1 MITRSPANFESYRKS
16 YYCPLQGCRSSRPIK
31 KLSNHLKDVHG
42 IMDSHR
48 RQQLLADAKKLGKP
62 DEGRNIDIT
71 IKESFRR
78 ATASTSTLTRPA
90 ISAKKGSTKHYK
102 RFNIDEEPLIGEFM
116 KNLASF
122 DGGKRSL
129 PEVRQIAS
137 DVSKFLAYACST
149 KCTWECYRNIQS
161 IKNYVQRLQ
170 DDRIGSDGM
179 TTKLDRLK
187 TGLQYACRE
196 GKIHLS
202 SDEFQM
208 ICGRLSQWNEAT
220 EKDGKLIIHSAS
232 HKTALT
238 YGPAILVLK
247 GDDTIY
253 FKHYIQNIRPKIS
266 TRSSMEC
273 ALVTARGQPLHH
285 YRDMINSLCRKLGV
299 PDLPTLTVTRKAG
312 ATLAVAQTTQET
324 MENISAHMSHSK
336 STSERYYRFRHKN
349 EAAVAAFNQITDLS
363 GK

>member
-1 MITRSPANFESYRKS
+1 
-16 YYCPLQGCRSSRPIK
+16 
-31 KLSNHLKDVHG
+31 
-42 IMDSHR
+42 MDSHR

-78 ATASTSTLTRPA
+78 ATASTSSLTRPA

-137 DVSKFLAYACST
+137 DVSKFLAYAFST

-161 IKNYVQRLQ
+161 IKNYAQRLQ

-179 TTKLDRLK
+179 TTKLDRIE
-187 TGLQYACRE
+187 TGLKYACRE

-208 ICGRLSQWNEAT
+208 ISGRLSQWKKT
-220 EKDGKLIIHSAS
+220 FRREKPSLQIAR
-232 HKTALT
+232 
-238 YGPAILVLK
+238 
-247 GDDTIY
+247 
-253 FKHYIQNIRPKIS
+253 NIRGS
-266 TRSSMEC
+266 DEN
-273 ALVTARGQPLHH
+273 H
-285 YRDMINSLCRKLGV
+285 
-299 PDLPTLTVTRKAG
+299 
-312 ATLAVAQTTQET
+312 
-324 MENISAHMSHSK
+324 ENIV
-336 STSERYYRFRHKN
+336 ERVTEVLENSRMKTIMESIQHKATPSN
-349 EAAVAAFNQITDLS
+349 EDTNFFVT
-363 GK
+363 